1 MIYGVYTMVIL
12 IAVLLW
18 KKSKNSTEYVMSNEW
33 VSKKRNETNIPRY

>member
-1 MIYGVYTMVIL
+1 MIYVGYSMAIL

-33 VSKKRNETNIPRY
+33 IRKHKNETNIPRY